1 MSKNR
6 HLAIYPYQPFW
17 YIIASEIGSLTPHGI
32 SAFNAVHCDNSQTK
46 LKAVKMK
53 KFSVTNLL
61 IFAFEAVELV

>member
-32 SAFNAVHCDNSQTK
+32 SAFDAVHCDNSQTK

-53 KFSVTNLL
+53 KIQCNESPYFC
-61 IFAFEAVELV
+61 F